1 MTVDKPWLLIDQGN
15 TAIKW
20 RLAGPAGLGAE
31 GGAVD
36 DAEAL
41 RARVSRLDW
50 DAVGLSSVGSDDKRN
65 ALHSILLEISTAPVY
80 TAAAEADGLGLHN
93 SYAEP
98 GRMGVDRWLAMLA
111 ARDAVEG
118 AFCVIDAGTAVT
130 VDIVSAEGQHEGG
143 VILPGPELMRRALM
157 NDTGRIRVDTVFD
170 PTLTLGR
177 STTDCVNAGVWRA
190 ALAGVQSVLAEYPIY
205 RALLTGGGAP
215 GLLSLGLAA
224 DHRPE
229 LVLEGLRVW
238 LSKALDDSA
247 P

>member
-41 RARVSRLDW
+41 RARVSQLDW
-50 DAVGLSSVGSDDKRN
+50 DAVGLSSVGSDDKRT
-65 ALHSILLEISTAPVY
+65 ALHSMLREISTAPVY
-80 TAAAEADGLGLHN
+80 TAAAEADCLGLHN
-93 SYAEP
+93 SYVEP
-98 GRMGVDRWLAMLA
+98 GRMGVDRWLAMLG
-111 ARDAVEG
+111 ARDAIEG

-130 VDIVSAEGQHEGG
+130 VDVVSAEGQHEGG

-157 NDTGRIRVDTVFD
+157 SDTGRIRVDAVVD

-190 ALAGVQSVLAEYPIY
+190 AFAGVQSVLAEYPTY
-205 RALLTGGGAP
+205 GALLTGGAAP
-215 GLLSLGLAA
+215 GLMSLGVAA
-224 DHRPE
+224 DHRPD